1 MPRPE
6 CPCEDKVILLYE
18 FCSQAPHRRQRI
30 LSPCAPPVVCSAH
43 SAWIASGRR
52 GTWNA
57 GGAKAQGTH
66 VSVAV
71 KRQEQ
76 GGHHAERIPSGSSF
90 SAETPSSSS
99 WPPSI
104 AVDRPGDLT
113 TFLSRRSL
121 WTKKKQKFLFHKY
134 MAAHCRVDSVCRA
147 GEAAVEEGGYG
158 AVAAARRPAGSA
170 IGRFARC
177 CAVLAVA
184 ALAVAALAGASG
196 DTKPAGLA
204 ATWGY
209 AGTGAHTLV
218 MLRQRDIGS
227 LLDHAHQLELEA
239 TEATVATTKGSEADA
254 AAGEEAASSPAS
266 VAESAEPTEADEDP
280 SLVAMG
286 VKDVPV
292 PTLEP
297 RALVNGVEPGAIA
310 LYPGEPDPDANGSQ
324 ADLDIMHD
332 IEQDEME
339 RPPPG
344 YQGMISMNVCATHSP
359 QQPCAHW
366 CSPFGTH
373 AVVRA
378 YRPGMPC
385 PLTCHPLP
393 VSLAHVLT
401 LVHLRGSLTV
411 KRSRFCTA
419 RVGSLGCQ

>member
-1 MPRPE
+1 
-6 CPCEDKVILLYE
+6 
-18 FCSQAPHRRQRI
+18 
-30 LSPCAPPVVCSAH
+30 
-43 SAWIASGRR
+43 
-52 GTWNA
+52 
-57 GGAKAQGTH
+57 
-66 VSVAV
+66 
-71 KRQEQ
+71 
-76 GGHHAERIPSGSSF
+76 
-90 SAETPSSSS
+90 
-99 WPPSI
+99 
-104 AVDRPGDLT
+104 
-113 TFLSRRSL
+113 
-121 WTKKKQKFLFHKY
+121 

-239 TEATVATTKGSEADA
+239 TEATVATTEGSEAAA